1 MKNDVIE
8 ELLVEVLNIKIEDA
22 KKDLGIYDVDNWDSL
37 SHMSLIVEIESKFDI
52 ELTGDEIAEMISF
65 AKIKQIINLKL
76 L

>member
-1 MKNDVIE
+1 MKNDAIE

-22 KKDLGIYDVDNWDSL
+22 KKDLGIYDVDSWDSL
-37 SHMSLIVEIESKFDI
+37 THMGLIVEIESKFDI

>member
-1 MKNDVIE
+1 MKNDAIE

-22 KKDLGIYDVDNWDSL
+22 KRDLGIHDVDSWDSL
-37 SHMSLIVEIESKFDI
+37 THMGLIVEIESKFDI